1 MSYQIK
7 IPSCIFGG
15 AGSIENVKAVIEKE
29 NAKKVIIFTDKG
41 IRSTGLLDLLTDIL
55 EENKTEYQVFDDL
68 ACEPSYQDVEK
79 VMKEVENTSGDLII
93 AIGGGSV
100 MDAAKL
106 CCVLKDADYTIK
118 DLLNDPMLAK
128 KQIKTVMI
136 PTTCGT
142 GSEATCNAI
151 VAVPEEQSKKGIV
164 NDSMIPDYVVLDSNM
179 IRKLPKSIVAATGVD
194 ALAHVVECFTSK
206 KATPFSDTYAAAGAK
221 LIFHNIREAIR
232 STGLLDLLTD
242 ILEENK
248 TEYQVFDDLACEPSY
263 QDVEKVMKEVENTS
277 GDLIIA
283 IGGGSVMDAAKL
295 CCVLKDAD
303 YTIKDLLNDPMLAK
317 KQIKTVMIPTTCGTG
332 SEATCN
338 AIVAVPEEQSKKG
351 IVNDSM
357 IPDYVVLDSNM
368 IRKLP
373 KSIVAAT
380 GVDALAH
387 VVECFTSKKA
397 TPFSDTYAA
406 AGAKLIFHN
415 IREAYNNPDN
425 MEAKSNMMTGA
436 FYGGVAITG
445 SGTTAVHALSYPLGG
460 KYHIAHGVSNAILF
474 AHVMEFNK
482 DACSKRLAILCDAV
496 YPELAG
502 KSEDEKAQYMIDQI
516 ADIVKVTNIPTDLK
530 EFGVKPEDLD
540 FLVDAGSKQQ
550 RLLVNNMKELSLDDI
565 RNIYLKVLK

>member
-1 MSYQIK
+1 MY
-7 IPSCIFGG
+7 
-15 AGSIENVKAVIEKE
+15 
-29 NAKKVIIFTDKG
+29 
-41 IRSTGLLDLLTDIL
+41 
-55 EENKTEYQVFDDL
+55 
-68 ACEPSYQDVEK
+68 
-79 VMKEVENTSGDLII
+79 
-93 AIGGGSV
+93 
-100 MDAAKL
+100 
-106 CCVLKDADYTIK
+106 
-118 DLLNDPMLAK
+118 
-128 KQIKTVMI
+128 
-136 PTTCGT
+136 
-142 GSEATCNAI
+142 
-151 VAVPEEQSKKGIV
+151 
-164 NDSMIPDYVVLDSNM
+164 
-179 IRKLPKSIVAATGVD
+179 
-194 ALAHVVECFTSK
+194 
-206 KATPFSDTYAAAGAK
+206 
-221 LIFHNIREAIR
+221 
-232 STGLLDLLTD
+232 
-242 ILEENK
+242 
-248 TEYQVFDDLACEPSY
+248 
-263 QDVEKVMKEVENTS
+263 
-277 GDLIIA
+277 
-283 IGGGSVMDAAKL
+283 AAKL

-550 RLLVNNMKELSLDDI
+550 RLLVNNMKELTLDDI